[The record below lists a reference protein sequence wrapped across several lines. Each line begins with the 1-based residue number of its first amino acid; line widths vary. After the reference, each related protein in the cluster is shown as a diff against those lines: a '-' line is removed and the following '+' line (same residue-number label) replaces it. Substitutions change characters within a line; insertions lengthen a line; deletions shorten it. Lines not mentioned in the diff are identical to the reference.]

1 MINAFSGISSN
12 TSVNTLLRI
21 QIMNIDDQLPYFP
34 HSLKEYSAKMT
45 TFADGR
51 GFLGKIHAFDEDSAP
66 FNNTFYSLLPKCSD
80 ESSQIS
86 LDRHTGEL
94 FAHNLKVAEK
104 ICILASAS
112 KPDPVQLAKISQHD
126 LDAFSSAILRLKL
139 LPNPA
144 TTADQ
149 PLLQMPLGLIRAN
162 NSHSMLEH
170 QLLRQTIP
178 IQISSNGLNSSTSNN
193 GISGNRFKFALDSI
207 EFLPYGQV
215 GQRQKIVALDLI
227 RPLVG
232 IDPENAQLRFDPA
245 IAEAFEDGLYKFG
258 ISVEDGTGNKA
269 NVYRNIHFLDD
280 KLRLRFRFNEFIHTI
295 GSNLTTFIDE
305 IEKRLQ
311 GPYKVV
317 ASLPV
322 RDEGDPQQKSSMC
335 FHLWS
340 PTSGAIV
347 QHNESVRLLSTNVPR
362 QQQNELLSN
371 LYTLHHVTDIV
382 HCEDPTLSSSNNV
395 LYNSDTFGTS
405 MVQSDSKRFLY
416 WTIVIAVF
424 ALMLSAFVGYV
435 CVVRRYAERMRTKRS
450 HLLDEQRSVSYNS
463 TDNPYSTYV
472 KSSKRTT
479 PCSVFS
485 VPEFI
490 HPKSLRTDELEY

>member
-12 TSVNTLLRI
+12 TSVNILLRI
-21 QIMNIDDQLPYFP
+21 QIVNIDDQLPYFP

-66 FNNTFYSLLPKCSD
+66 FNNAFYSLLPQCSD

-86 LDRHTGEL
+86 LDGHTGEL
-94 FAHNLKVAEK
+94 FAHNLTNLKVPEK

-126 LDAFSSAILRLKL
+126 LDAFSSAILRLQL
-139 LPNPA
+139 LPNPL

-162 NSHSMLEH
+162 NSHSLLEH

-178 IQISSNGLNSSTSNN
+178 IQSISVTNDNGLNSSTSNN
-193 GISGNRFKFALDSI
+193 GISGNRFKFALDFI
-207 EFLPYGQV
+207 EFLPYGQA
-215 GQRQKIVALDLI
+215 GQRQKIVTLDLI

-269 NVYRNIHFLDD
+269 KVYRNIHFLDD

-322 RDEGDPQQKSSMC
+322 RDEGKLQQKSSMC

-371 LYTLHHVTDIV
+371 LYTLHHVTDIE

-395 LYNSDTFGTS
+395 LFNSDTFGKS
-405 MVQSDSKRFLY
+405 MLQSDSKRFLY
-416 WTIVIAVF
+416 WAIVIAVF
-424 ALMLSAFVGYV
+424 ALMLSAFVCYV
-435 CVVRRYAERMRTKRS
+435 FVVRRNGAFPTT
-450 HLLDEQRSVSYNS
+450 

-479 PCSVFS
+479 PSSVFS